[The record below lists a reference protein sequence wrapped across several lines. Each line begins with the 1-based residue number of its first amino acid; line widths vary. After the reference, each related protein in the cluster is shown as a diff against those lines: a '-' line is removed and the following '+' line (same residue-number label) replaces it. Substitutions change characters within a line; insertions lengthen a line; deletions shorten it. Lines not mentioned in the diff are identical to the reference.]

1 MKVRESIE
9 ITIEHSYSLE
19 VGRTEHMEE
28 MVNRASHE
36 AKVTLE
42 RVPGYLSVKEA
53 AQLIGVSE
61 RTIYGY
67 VEAGKLP
74 AARIG
79 SMMVVEAESVRG
91 YQRRA
96 PGRLRT
102 RIPPWHVP
110 PENNLQYLTIIT
122 AQLHPGQRERLVEKL
137 LEIRTAGKHLL
148 PGTAARYIVRSR
160 ECPDEVQIVLVWRSA
175 IMPPAEEREAA
186 LAALRD
192 DLAEIVAWETA
203 LYKESQVVIH
213 A

>member
-1 MKVRESIE
+1 
-9 ITIEHSYSLE
+9 
-19 VGRTEHMEE
+19 MEE
-28 MVNRASHE
+28 MLNRASHE
-36 AKVTLE
+36 AKVALA

-79 SMMVVEAESVRG
+79 NMTVVEVESVRG
-91 YQRRA
+91 YRRRA

-102 RIPPWHVP
+102 RIPPWHMP
-110 PENNLQYLTIIT
+110 PEHNLQYLTIIT
-122 AQLHPGQRERLVEKL
+122 AQLRPGQGERLVEKL

-148 PGTAARYIVRSR
+148 PGTAARYIVRSQG
-160 ECPDEVQIVLVWRSA
+160 CPDEVQIVLVWRSA
-175 IMPPAEEREAA
+175 IMPPDEERESA
-186 LAALRD
+186 LAALRA

-203 LYKESQVVIH
+203 LYKESQVVMH